1 MLRQSKA
8 ETNRPTP
15 VTLIEISR
23 KLAKD
28 AELEPAKADAIMQAV
43 VEYSDAVAPVTRDH
57 LDRRLSETDKRI
69 AELETSL
76 TWKVVGTGGAIV
88 FTIIGTAVA
97 AVNFLA
103 AHYRP

>member
-1 MLRQSKA
+1 M
-8 ETNRPTP
+8 
-15 VTLIEISR
+15 TLIEISR

-43 VEYSDAVAPVTRDH
+43 VEYSDTVAPVTRDY
-57 LDRRLSETDKRI
+57 LDRRLSELRGEMSQ
-69 AELETSL
+69 AESRTIK
-76 TWKVVGTGGAIV
+76 WIVGTGGAIV
-88 FTIIGTAVA
+88 LAVVGSTIG

>member
-1 MLRQSKA
+1 
-8 ETNRPTP
+8 
-15 VTLIEISR
+15 
-23 KLAKD
+23 
-28 AELEPAKADAIMQAV
+28 MQAM
-43 VEYSDAVAPVTRDH
+43 VEYTDTVAPVSREH
-57 LDRRLSETDKRI
+57 LDKRI

-103 AHYRP
+103 AHYRS